1 MTSLSTSSMIR
12 PTIRDPVRQMI
23 NEIVNEF
30 EDPLF
35 SSQWTSTV
43 PTWGG
48 AIERPRGTAK
58 TSAMT
63 CMRLDAYETDTGFHV
78 HCECAGVPK
87 EKIEC
92 SIENNLLTIKLKKE
106 PP

>member
-1 MTSLSTSSMIR
+1 MIR
-12 PTIRDPVRQMI
+12 PTVRDPVRQMI
-23 NEIVNEF
+23 NDFVSEL

-35 SSQWTSTV
+35 SSPWTTSAV
-43 PTWGG
+43 PTWSN
-48 AIERPRGTAK
+48 ALERPRGTTK
-58 TSAMT
+58 SSAMT

-92 SIENNLLTIKLKKE
+92 SIENNLLTIKIKKE
-106 PP
+106 AP